1 MESALPG
8 PSRSPELN
16 SFQVLHAL
24 RRIIPDSLVHTGKTG
39 LPLMVIKQTTIRGAR
54 VGPVKVFYNLAPK
67 QFRLLDESNPK
78 YEFRCGTP
86 GELLEEV
93 ESLYDLPPMDVPEM
107 IAHLR

>member
-1 MESALPG
+1 MPDALPG
-8 PSRSPELN
+8 PVRPPELN

-39 LPLMVIKQTTIRGAR
+39 LPLMVIKQTTVRGSQ
-54 VGPVKVFYNLAPK
+54 VGPIKVFYNLVPK
-67 QFRLLDESNPK
+67 QFRVLDESNPK

-86 GELLEEV
+86 GEVLEEI
-93 ESLYDLPPMDVPEM
+93 EGLYDKELPDVPAM